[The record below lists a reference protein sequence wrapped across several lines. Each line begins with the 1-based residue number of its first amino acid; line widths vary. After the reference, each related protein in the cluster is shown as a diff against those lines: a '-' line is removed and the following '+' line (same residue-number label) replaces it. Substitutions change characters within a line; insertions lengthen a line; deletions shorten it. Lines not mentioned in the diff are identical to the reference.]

1 MAVSVATF
9 RFSVS
14 PWLLVLILQAGFGMS
29 TNAAHSQDVISQDVI
44 LTQPTPQVETAPF
57 YPPDAPPP
65 RRAPLPDRRQDI
77 EEQTVGADYRVSA
90 LQSDSKGA
98 LWVGSWQGLAKIDP
112 NTGRILHRVSLPNTT
127 VGALAQDRS
136 GRIWV
141 GTYEGLV
148 RLDPRSGEITAQNF
162 ALPSNRV
169 LSMLVDQRGYLW
181 VGTDAGLVLISPDQG
196 LLMTTV
202 RNLPGVSANAL
213 ALDPLG
219 NLWVGTLD
227 GLVQVNTASALIMRQ
242 IANVPG
248 KTVQALN
255 FDDWGTLWMGTPI
268 GLYAADVGIQR
279 TVEWVRPPS
288 AKPAAQSTARYSG
301 KGRSSSHASK
311 KRNPQSTRLTSKP
324 VQPVQRIV
332 FVSTDPTL
340 FKLRTVTQ
348 LQGRNVMTLRF
359 DKFNSIWVG
368 TTTGLLRVNPFNGAT
383 GGEIP
388 YLPSSRILS
397 LSPDT
402 GGKLWVGTSEGLAWV
417 STETFRGNPHA
428 TFLPVDR

>member
-1 MAVSVATF
+1 MAVSVATS
-9 RFSVS
+9 RFSVRS
-14 PWLLVLILQAGFGMS
+14 WLLIFSMQAAMGMMAS
-29 TNAAHSQDVISQDVI
+29 AAFSQDVI
-44 LTQPTPQVETAPF
+44 LTQPSPQIETAPF
-57 YPPDAPPP
+57 YPPDAPPA
-65 RRAPLPDRRQDI
+65 RRTPLPDRHQDI
-77 EEQTVGADYRVSA
+77 EEQTVTADYRISA
-90 LQSDSKGA
+90 LQPDSKGA

-112 NTGRILHRVSLPNTT
+112 KTGRILNRVSLPNTT

-148 RLDPRSGEITAQNF
+148 RIDPRSGEITAQNF

-181 VGTDAGLVLISPDQG
+181 VGTDAGLALISPDQG

-202 RNLPGVSANAL
+202 KNLPGVSANAL
-213 ALDPLG
+213 TLDPLG
-219 NLWVGTLD
+219 NLWVGTLN
-227 GLVQVNTASALIMRQ
+227 GLVQVNTASALLMRQ
-242 IANVPG
+242 IDTIPG
-248 KTVQALN
+248 KTVQALD
-255 FDDWGTLWMGTPI
+255 FDPWGMLWLGTPT

-279 TVEWVRPPS
+279 TIQLVRPPS
-288 AKPAAQSTARYSG
+288 AKPAAKSTARPAG
-301 KGRSSSHASK
+301 KGRSANHPSPKNRSQSS
-311 KRNPQSTRLTSKP
+311 RP
-324 VQPVQRIV
+324 VSQPPPIEKIV

-348 LQGRNVMTLRF
+348 LQGRNVMTLHF
-359 DKFNSIWVG
+359 DKLNSIWVG

-388 YLPSSRILS
+388 YLPSSRVLS

-417 STETFRGNPHA
+417 STETFRGKPHA
-428 TFLPVDR
+428 TFLPVGR